1 MVINQQLAEEL
12 HILIIRKF
20 EKKYSPFKE
29 KIWGAHLAYMQLISK
44 FNKAIFSLLYVIDVY
59 SKYA

>member
-12 HILIIRKF
+12 HIPFIRKF
-20 EKKYSPFKE
+20 EKKYSLFKE
-29 KIWGAHLAYMQLISK
+29 NIWGAHLAYMQLISK
-44 FNKAIFSLLYVIDVY
+44 FNKAIFSLLYVIDIY

>member
-20 EKKYSPFKE
+20 EKKYSPIKE
-29 KIWGAHLAYMQLISK
+29 KIWGAHLAYVQLISK

>member
-20 EKKYSPFKE
+20 EKKYSSFKE

>member
-1 MVINQQLAEEL
+1 MVINHQLAEEL
-12 HILIIRKF
+12 HIPIIRKF
-20 EKKYSPFKE
+20 EKKFSPFKK
-29 KIWGAHLAYMQLISK
+29 KIWGAHLAYVQLISK